1 MDYNRYTVNE
11 GENNNQ
17 PKGTVIIYGFLQKKS
32 KYIHLWKTRFFIL
45 TDHYLFAFTGIEND
59 ADCTMALAL
68 TSVISVDETECN
80 KNNKKG
86 FVIRS
91 ISNNYFLRAEEH
103 VVNKWIKKIKENINQ
118 KNK

>member
-1 MDYNRYTVNE
+1 MDYNRYTVKE
-11 GENNNQ
+11 GENNNH
-17 PKGTVIIYGFLQKKS
+17 PNGNVIIYGFLQKKS

-68 TSVISVDETECN
+68 SSVISVDETECK
-80 KNNKKG
+80 KNSKKG
-86 FVIRS
+86 FVVRS

-103 VVNKWIKKIKENINQ
+103 VVDKWMEKIKEHINQ
-118 KNK
+118 KL